1 MLKVHHRDIKANL
14 CHGDFLQPA
23 NKGVTIERGLPVPV
37 QDAPASGFLGKRH
50 NAHRAPLQVPFHR
63 GDTAYLWEG
72 HLTYGGQKFYILKI
86 QCFQKGKLFFHLFA
100 KDVFGKL
107 SRLDKAPQGTAP
119 INMKG

>member
-72 HLTYGGQKFYILKI
+72 HLTYGGQKILYPEDSVLSKR
-86 QCFQKGKLFFHLFA
+86 QAFLPSVRQGCFRQTVTPG
-100 KDVFGKL
+100 
-107 SRLDKAPQGTAP
+107 
-119 INMKG
+119 